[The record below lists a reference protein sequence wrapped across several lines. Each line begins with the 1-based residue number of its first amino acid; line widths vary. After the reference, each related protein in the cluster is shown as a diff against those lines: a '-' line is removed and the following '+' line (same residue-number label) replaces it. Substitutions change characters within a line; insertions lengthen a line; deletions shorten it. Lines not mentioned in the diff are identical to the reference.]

1 MSRNTSSKT
10 SKLVSKSVSSSEEE
24 CSNISLKA
32 SNFIPKPDN
41 SSNSAAEDSEVS
53 ARLAA
58 IELAKKVE
66 RKRLAA
72 ITKRLMDQR
81 RALKNLCSTI
91 VCIFSNYRR
100 VAKIGGDKESPPET
114 FAKKYLEKVNI
125 ANYKFEPHRDLFL
138 EIYADN
144 SEEFLTC
151 ARHYDSKNLLWL
163 DLKKVDCHLGKGTGW
178 AKQNIMLKISM
189 AYKKS
194 ILMRQIF
201 DEKLENT
208 KNDDDKDEIRLLF
221 EYSMYAELMANL
233 LNVIIFALE
242 AEDLDHEDLPKIR
255 ANFEYYTELKNKYKS
270 TSEEEEK
277 AKNNASESM
286 KKLGGTGMSGMADM
300 MSSFTSVF
308 SDGGFMEAAEKKIS
322 AIQNMDKDGKMDVKG
337 VMSIMTDGMEDFI
350 PSIESAVEGMKGKIS
365 GDKPLKKSA
374 K

>member
-1 MSRNTSSKT
+1 MSSNKLPKT

-24 CSNISLKA
+24 CSNVSIKS
-32 SNFIPKPDN
+32 SNFIPKTFDD
-41 SSNSAAEDSEVS
+41 SSDTAAEDSEVS
-53 ARLAA
+53 IAA
-58 IELAKKVE
+58 ELAKKVE
-66 RKRLAA
+66 RKRLAGV
-72 ITKRLMDQR
+72 TKRLMDQR

-138 EIYADN
+138 EIYTDN
-144 SEEFLTC
+144 QQEFLSC

-189 AYKKS
+189 AYKKA

-233 LNVIIFALE
+233 LNVIIFSME
-242 AEDLDHEDLPKIR
+242 AEDQDDEDLPKIR
-255 ANFEYYTELKNKYKS
+255 ANFEYYTDLKNKYKS

-277 AKNNASESM
+277 AKYNASESM

-350 PSIESAVEGMKGKIS
+350 PSIENAVEGMKEKIS
-365 GDKPLKKSA
+365 GEKSSKKPSK
-374 K
+374 